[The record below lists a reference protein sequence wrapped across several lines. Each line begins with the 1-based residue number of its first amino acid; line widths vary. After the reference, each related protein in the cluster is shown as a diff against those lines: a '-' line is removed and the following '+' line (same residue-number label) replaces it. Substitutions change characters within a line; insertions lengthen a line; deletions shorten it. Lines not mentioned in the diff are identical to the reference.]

1 MGYCPFGIFVNAWDF
16 TPSHKDFTSHTVHNI
31 PIRFEFGDIV
41 STSIQE
47 MILTVL
53 FPRNTAYIAS
63 LMKVNDEIEFDVDL
77 VKIDDVYVCN
87 TILNVYRNNEHI
99 HAATLPTIV
108 TKKLSD
114 IVRF

>member
-1 MGYCPFGIFVNAWDF
+1 
-16 TPSHKDFTSHTVHNI
+16 
-31 PIRFEFGDIV
+31 
-41 STSIQE
+41 
-47 MILTVL
+47 
-53 FPRNTAYIAS
+53 
-63 LMKVNDEIEFDVDL
+63 MKVNDEIEFDVDL